1 MAVPPPARV
10 VAEPPAR
17 ADVVVVGG
25 GIVGAASAFWLARA
39 GRRPLIVERRP
50 ALAEATTAASAHC
63 VRAQFDEPE
72 NVAMMRESL
81 AIFADF
87 PATLGLAPEEADIGL
102 RQQGYLFASTDP
114 RRGAAFAAR
123 VARQQALGLA
133 DVELLDGDETRRRY
147 PWLAPEIAVAT
158 FRGGDGWLDGCRA
171 ARLFARAS
179 GAPVLLG
186 TSALAI
192 ERAGPRVTGVRTDR
206 GRIAT
211 ETVVLATGPFAAE
224 LAGEPL
230 PISPLRRHR
239 VIVGPVGG
247 IPQGAPLVID
257 ADTGA
262 HWRPHQGGALLAW
275 GRPEAPSTAVFPV
288 PADPAFPALVL
299 RHPNG
304 VGRLSPFWRTLAPA
318 LPPASIDL
326 AAGQYTM
333 TPDHK
338 PLIGPASETA
348 GLWLHTGYSGHG
360 IMGSPSGARL
370 LADLL
375 TGRIAAGDNPFA
387 PGRFAAGVAAGAEGM
402 VL

>member
-1 MAVPPPARV
+1 MVEPRTPSGGASPAT
-10 VAEPPAR
+10 

-25 GIVGAASAFWLARA
+25 GIVGAASAFWLAQA
-39 GRRPLIVERRP
+39 GRRPVIVERGT
-50 ALAEATTAASAHC
+50 AVATATTAASAHC

-87 PATLGLAPEEADIGL
+87 AAVLGLPPAEADIGL
-102 RQQGYLFASTDP
+102 RRQGYLFASTDP
-114 RRGAAFAAR
+114 ARAPAFAER
-123 VARQQALGLA
+123 VARQRALGLE
-133 DVELLDGDETRRRY
+133 DVELLDGEETRRRY
-147 PWLAPEIAVAT
+147 PWLAPEIRVAT

-171 ARLFARAS
+171 AALFARAS
-179 GAPVLLG
+179 GALVQLG
-186 TSALAI
+186 TAVLAI
-192 ERAGPRVTGVRTDR
+192 ERVGGRVVGIRTDR

-239 VIVGPVGG
+239 VIVAPTAG
-247 IPQGAPLVID
+247 IPQEAPLVID

-262 HWRPHQGGALLAW
+262 HWRPHHGGALLAW
-275 GRPEAPSTAVFPV
+275 GRPEASSPAVFPV
-288 PADPAFPALVL
+288 PLDPGFPDLVL
-299 RHPNG
+299 RHADG
-304 VGRLSPFWRTLAPA
+304 VGRLAPFWRTLAPA
-318 LPPASIDL
+318 LPAGAIDL

-338 PLIGPASETA
+338 PLIGPAAETA

-370 LADLL
+370 LADLVV
-375 TGRIAAGDNPFA
+375 GRAGTADNPFD
-387 PGRFAAGVAAGAEGM
+387 PGRFATGVWRGAEGM